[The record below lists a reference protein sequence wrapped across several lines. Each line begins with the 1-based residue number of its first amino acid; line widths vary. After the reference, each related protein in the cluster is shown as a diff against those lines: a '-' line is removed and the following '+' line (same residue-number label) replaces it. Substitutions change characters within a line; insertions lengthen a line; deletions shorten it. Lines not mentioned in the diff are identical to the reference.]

1 MAHPV
6 RIALCVTALV
16 TACAAAPSTTGDSPS
31 SSPQAARII
40 IKVRD
45 AGLIEPTYRDLQRQ
59 ARQAGATITYV
70 RPLYGNVHLYQVTDA
85 DADSVAL
92 LLRQFATHAN
102 VEYVEP
108 DRILRHQAPRTEKQ

>member
-1 MAHPV
+1 MALA
-6 RIALCVTALV
+6 IS
-16 TACAAAPSTTGDSPS
+16 ACTAAPSATGES
-31 SSPQAARII
+31 SASPQPARII

-45 AGLIEPTYRDLQRQ
+45 AGSIEATYHDLQRQ
-59 ARQAGATITYV
+59 ARQAGATIAYV
-70 RPLYGNVHLYQVTDA
+70 RPLHNNVHLYQVTGA

-108 DRILRHQAPRTEKQ
+108 DRILRHQAPRAEKQ

>member
-1 MAHPV
+1 MVHPV
-6 RIALCVTALV
+6 RIALCLTALV

-31 SSPQAARII
+31 PSQAVRII

-45 AGLIEPTYRDLQRQ
+45 AGSIEPTYRDLQRQ
-59 ARQAGATITYV
+59 ARQAGATISYV
-70 RPLYGNVHLYQVTDA
+70 RPLYGNVHLYQVTGT

-92 LLRQFATHAN
+92 LLRQFETHAN

-108 DRILRHQAPRTEKQ
+108 DRILRHQVPRTEKQ